1 MGATTFD
8 WLLLA
13 VLWVI
18 FAALLIGVRR
28 LAVWRIGNFAG
39 RTANQVDDVIAGLVR
54 KTRVYFLVALA
65 LYLAIQFPEMPGR
78 LVFWVGRI
86 TFVLAMIQ
94 VILWGNS
101 LITHFIDRYKAQKL
115 ETDAGAVTTIQATGV
130 LIKVLLWVVVVLLV
144 LANFGVEIAPLI
156 AGLGVGGI
164 AVALA
169 VQNILGD
176 LFASLSIVLDK
187 PFVVG
192 DFLVIDQFS
201 GTVEYTGLKTTRM
214 RSLSGEQIIFSNGDL
229 LQSRIRNYKRMYER
243 RIVFTIRVPYNATH
257 EQLSEIPGLLRRIV
271 ESKNP
276 VRFDRAHFKEFGE
289 SGFVFEVVYFV
300 LVPDYNKYMDIQQ
313 AINLEIYQE
322 LQKIGVG
329 FALPTQKLHIESLPE
344 GVERKQTN
352 YGENA

>member
-169 VQNILGD
+169 VQNMLGD
-176 LFASLSIVLDK
+176 LFASRSSWISLLW
-187 PFVVG
+187 
-192 DFLVIDQFS
+192 S
-201 GTVEYTGLKTTRM
+201 GT
-214 RSLSGEQIIFSNGDL
+214 FS
-229 LQSRIRNYKRMYER
+229 
-243 RIVFTIRVPYNATH
+243 
-257 EQLSEIPGLLRRIV
+257 
-271 ESKNP
+271 
-276 VRFDRAHFKEFGE
+276 
-289 SGFVFEVVYFV
+289 
-300 LVPDYNKYMDIQQ
+300 
-313 AINLEIYQE
+313 
-322 LQKIGVG
+322 
-329 FALPTQKLHIESLPE
+329 
-344 GVERKQTN
+344 
-352 YGENA
+352 